1 MLTQRQQ
8 KLNRLF
14 RETIS
19 ELLLRRL
26 KDPRLGMISISEV
39 VVSADLSEAKVFVV
53 LSGSEEE
60 RLQSM
65 EGLQSAAGHIRSQ
78 LGKII
83 RLRRVPE
90 LEFVRDTAQERGD
103 RILDLIDKVSRERH
117 ENDEGEE

>member
-1 MLTQRQQ
+1 LTQRQQ

>member
-1 MLTQRQQ
+1 MTQRQQ